1 MKNNFRKEGVVLARR
16 LWEVKTAECE
26 AFAVTGQRVASDQLT
41 SFSVQAHSVECS
53 HSGQVFPAQF
63 NLSGNIV
70 IDAPVF
76 PW

>member
-1 MKNNFRKEGVVLARR
+1 MKNNFRKEGVVLACR
-16 LWEVKTAECE
+16 LGEVTAECE

-63 NLSGNIV
+63 NLSGNTI